1 MGKVR
6 FLDWPWLEMN
16 LFETSG
22 WASNF
27 YYIIDRIIVD
37 RKLTIFFMFSN
48 MVDKLETIPN
58 SPSVQ
63 KV

>member
-1 MGKVR
+1 
-6 FLDWPWLEMN
+6 LEMN

-48 MVDKLETIPN
+48 MVGKLETIPD